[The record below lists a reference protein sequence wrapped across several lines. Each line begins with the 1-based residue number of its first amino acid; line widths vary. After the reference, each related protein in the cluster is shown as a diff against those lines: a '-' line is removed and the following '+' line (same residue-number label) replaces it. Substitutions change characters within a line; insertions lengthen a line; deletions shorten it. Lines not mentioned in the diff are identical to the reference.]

1 MELRHLRYFIAVAE
15 TENVSR
21 AALKLHL
28 SQPGLSRQ
36 VRDLE
41 EELGFPLFE
50 RGAKSLRLTDAG
62 RVFLTES
69 RAVLR
74 RADEAVTAAR
84 AVADGLSS
92 ELHVG
97 YAPTPT
103 VRILP
108 PALRAFQARLPAV
121 RVLLHDLASEE
132 LIAGVREGKLQIAFL
147 VRPNRARLR
156 GVCFRELARDPMC
169 LAVPPAHPFAR
180 LRAVALAR
188 AVREP
193 FLVLTREQYPEYHE
207 YLDSLFAGLPHPPRI
222 VGAYDSGPSL
232 VAAIEAGSGVAIAPK
247 SMACIV
253 GPRLKLIPLS
263 PPPEPLVV
271 GAAWLKDR
279 LPPAGEQFLKS
290 AVEAASNG

>member
-28 SQPGLSRQ
+28 SHPGLSRQ

-41 EELGFPLFE
+41 EDLGFPLFE
-50 RGAKSLRLTDAG
+50 RGVKSVRLTDAG

-74 RADEAVTAAR
+74 RVDEAVMAAR
-84 AVADGLSS
+84 AVSDGRSS
-92 ELHVG
+92 EIHVG

-108 PALRAFQARLPAV
+108 PALRAFQALLPTV
-121 RVLLHDLASEE
+121 RVILHDLSTEE
-132 LIAGVREGKLQIAFL
+132 LLAGVREGKLQIAFL
-147 VRPNRARLR
+147 VRPSGAMLR
-156 GVCFRELARDPMC
+156 GVCFQELARDPMC
-169 LAVPPAHPFAR
+169 LAVPPTHPFAR
-180 LRAVALAR
+180 LRAVTLAR

-193 FLVLTREQYPEYHE
+193 FLVFTRKDYPEYHE
-207 YLDSLFAGLPHPPRI
+207 FFDSIFAGLAHKPRI
-222 VGAYDSGPSL
+222 VGEHDSGTSL
-232 VAAIEAGSGVAIAPK
+232 VAAIEAGSGVALAPR
-247 SMACIV
+247 SLACTV
-253 GPRLKLIPLS
+253 GARLKLIPLS
-263 PPPEPLVV
+263 PTPEPLVI

-279 LPPAGEQFLKS
+279 LTPMAEQFLKS
-290 AVEAASNG
+290 AKEIAESS